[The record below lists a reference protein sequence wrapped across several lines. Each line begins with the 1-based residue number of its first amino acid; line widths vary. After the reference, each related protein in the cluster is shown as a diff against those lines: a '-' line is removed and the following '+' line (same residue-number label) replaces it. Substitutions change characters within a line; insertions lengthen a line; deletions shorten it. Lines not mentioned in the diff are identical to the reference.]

1 MGIVEAYGP
10 PWDSG
15 WVGKEG
21 RPGRRWWLG
30 EDGAVKGIGH
40 LHPVKAGV
48 VRVG

>member
-1 MGIVEAYGP
+1 MGRKGRET
-10 PWDSG
+10 
-15 WVGKEG
+15 GKE
-21 RPGRRWWLG
+21 LG